1 MLPHQ
6 RHAEQ
11 KQHHA
16 AQQRPD
22 LLHPPLA
29 PLNGGYERGAKKC
42 PEDARMSAEQLRRSK
57 TSCIPNVVRKEAF
70 HLFHK
75 GLSKEVLI
83 EASKE
88 LIEEY
93 RVVVKQ

>member
-1 MLPHQ
+1 MPGG
-6 RHAEQ
+6 RADVRRTAAAEQ
-11 KQHHA
+11 I
-16 AQQRPD
+16 
-22 LLHPPLA
+22 
-29 PLNGGYERGAKKC
+29 
-42 PEDARMSAEQLRRSK
+42 
-57 TSCIPNVVRKEAF
+57 SCIPNVIRKEAF

>member
-1 MLPHQ
+1 MP
-6 RHAEQ
+6 
-11 KQHHA
+11 
-16 AQQRPD
+16 
-22 LLHPPLA
+22 
-29 PLNGGYERGAKKC
+29 GERA
-42 PEDARMSAEQLRRSK
+42 DARRTAAAKQI
-57 TSCIPNVVRKEAF
+57 SCIPNVIRKEAF

-93 RVVVKQ
+93 RAVVKQ

>member
-1 MLPHQ
+1 
-6 RHAEQ
+6 
-11 KQHHA
+11 
-16 AQQRPD
+16 
-22 LLHPPLA
+22 
-29 PLNGGYERGAKKC
+29 
-42 PEDARMSAEQLRRSK
+42 MSAEQLRRSK
-57 TSCIPNVVRKEAF
+57 TSCIPNVIRKEAF

-75 GLSKEVLI
+75 GLGKEVLI